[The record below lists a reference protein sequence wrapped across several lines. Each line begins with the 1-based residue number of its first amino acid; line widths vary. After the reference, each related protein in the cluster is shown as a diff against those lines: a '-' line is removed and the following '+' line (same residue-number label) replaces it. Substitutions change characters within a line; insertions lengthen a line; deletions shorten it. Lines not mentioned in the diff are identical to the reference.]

1 MTLRA
6 RPGFSLLEL
15 FVVLLIIGILTAVA
29 VTRIHD
35 YKHHYYQAT
44 MLSDLRNLAVSEESY
59 WSSVDT
65 YTNDIA
71 ALNFAP
77 SPYVTISFAE
87 ADSVGWSAKATH
99 ANDTTTCAVYYG
111 RAAILPPATAKTVI
125 GCN

>member
-1 MTLRA
+1 M
-6 RPGFSLLEL
+6 LEL
-15 FVVLLIIGILTAVA
+15 FVVLLIIAILTAVA

-44 MLSDLRNLAVSEESY
+44 LLSDLRNLAVSEESY

-65 YTNDIA
+65 YTNDLT
-71 ALNFAP
+71 ALNYTP
-77 SPYVTISFAE
+77 TPQVTITFVE
-87 ADSVGWSAKATH
+87 ADSVGWSAKAAH

-111 RAAILPPATAKTVI
+111 RAAILAPATAKTVI